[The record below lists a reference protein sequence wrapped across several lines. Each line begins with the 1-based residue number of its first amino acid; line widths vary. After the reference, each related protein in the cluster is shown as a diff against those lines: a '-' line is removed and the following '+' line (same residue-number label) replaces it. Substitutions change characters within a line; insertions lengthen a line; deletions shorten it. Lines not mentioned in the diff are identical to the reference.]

1 MMHAKSL
8 SSVLTLFCG
17 ALLFS
22 LLAFVSA
29 APVSL
34 ESRDVFVP
42 PITYPHAGTVWKAG
56 ARHNVTWSIADA
68 PQNITNGKGIIVFA
82 QGGLMFENQTGGLN
96 DPLAQDFGILLGR
109 YEITVPKVAPAKN
122 YQIVLFGDSGNFS
135 PEFTIT
141 N

>member
-1 MMHAKSL
+1 MMHAKSFPSAL
-8 SSVLTLFCG
+8 SLFFG
-17 ALLFS
+17 ALIFS

-82 QGGLMFENQTGGLN
+82 QDGKMFENQTGGLS
-96 DPLAQDFGILLGR
+96 
-109 YEITVPKVAPAKN
+109 E
-122 YQIVLFGDSGNFS
+122 
-135 PEFTIT
+135 
-141 N
+141 